1 MEFQLAVWNIWKDL
15 HASIEP
21 LKGQYNQKKTH
32 CVRFIGIFV
41 SLLSKKV
48 IKFAP
53 KTTCYDLMIGLQ
65 VFELLLVFELSD
77 FLDLKKA
84 LK

>member
-15 HASIEP
+15 HASMEP
-21 LKGQYNQKKTH
+21 LKGQYNQKTH

-48 IKFAP
+48 IQFAP
-53 KTTCYDLMIGLQ
+53 KTTCHDLMIGLQ